1 MLFIF
6 SEMRLSNGW
15 VATAPYQLSFKN
27 VVLISLCVV
36 SLVVVVFI
44 TVVFVIA
51 HCLNTHNIAPHE
63 TTAAEALIK
72 SSAVVKECSLEDK

>member
-1 MLFIF
+1 MI
-6 SEMRLSNGW
+6 M
-15 VATAPYQLSFKN
+15 AKN
-27 VVLISLCVV
+27 MVV

-44 TVVFVIA
+44 TVIFACRVVFVIA

-72 SSAVVKECSLEDK
+72 SSAVVHECSLEDK